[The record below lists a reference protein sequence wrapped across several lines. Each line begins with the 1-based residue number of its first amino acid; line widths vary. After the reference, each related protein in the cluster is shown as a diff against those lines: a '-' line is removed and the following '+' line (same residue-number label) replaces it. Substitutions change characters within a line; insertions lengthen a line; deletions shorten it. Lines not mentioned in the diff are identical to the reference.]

1 MRMDRRAWLRWML
14 GVLASCIFVRPLA
27 AQSARGEVVRI
38 RGRASKSGPAGE
50 SVLAPGEPLFVGDT
64 IATGDDGRVDVRF
77 GDGSMLTVGPSSR
90 IQIARYAPDA
100 PAGRV
105 EALLS
110 LLDGILRMVVGSGQ
124 RWDRFAVETT
134 TSVASVRGTE
144 WLVEATEGR
153 SAVFVL
159 RGQVEVASRATVDGS
174 VTLLAGEGCD
184 VSAGSAP
191 TAPKRWGPKR
201 RFEALARVSW

>member
-1 MRMDRRAWLRWML
+1 M
-14 GVLASCIFVRPLA
+14 
-27 AQSARGEVVRI
+27 
-38 RGRASKSGPAGE
+38 
-50 SVLAPGEPLFVGDT
+50 APGEPLFVGDT

-77 GDGSMLTVGPSSR
+77 ADGSMLTVGPSSR
-90 IQIARYAPDA
+90 VQIARYAPEA
-100 PAGRV
+100 PAGQV

-110 LLDGILRMVVGSGQ
+110 LLDGILKMVVGNGQ
-124 RWDRFAVETT
+124 RWDRFAVETS

-159 RGQVEVASRATVDGS
+159 RGQVEVASRAAVGGS

-184 VSAGSAP
+184 VPSGAAP
-191 TAPKRWGPKR
+191 SEPKRWGPKR